1 MGKFRIGRATRVAL
15 VSVLVV
21 LLSVNSASA
30 CRLLQRWRAAC
41 YVPTVSCA
49 PAPYCPPACGPA
61 PVVSQPAVADSC
73 CGSEVTYADSY
84 AAPVWDVYSAPVVD
98 TYASPVVDSCCG
110 GEVVG
115 EVISNE
121 YVGESYPVEGTIV
134 DHGVVEGSVVE
145 GSVIGSE
152 VIDGGATSA
161 VEPTPADPMD
171 VPTTE
176 DDAADTSAELDSTPA
191 DDPMDDLGFGEDT
204 TSDAAADDG
213 GFGLDDTSAD
223 DGLGGD
229 AAADDGGFDLN
240 SGDAAGD
247 DVLGGFDETPAPA
260 DDGGFGL
267 DDAAPADDGGFGL
280 DDTSADDGLGGDAA
294 ADDSGFDDFIG
305 GDDAADAGAG
315 DGFLDSLDADTPAD
329 DGGFEDFLDESTR
342 SEPKRIADT
351 KFVSESS
358 IASNEAEAPVRLWT
372 DNTGRY
378 QTVGKLVRIGD
389 AHIRILKEN
398 GHFTTVPKTR
408 LSDADLRY
416 VQQMTDVMGIQT
428 FEVSFTR

>member
-1 MGKFRIGRATRVAL
+1 M
-15 VSVLVV
+15 
-21 LLSVNSASA
+21 
-30 CRLLQRWRAAC
+30 
-41 YVPTVSCA
+41 
-49 PAPYCPPACGPA
+49 
-61 PVVSQPAVADSC
+61 VSQPVVANSC
-73 CGSEVTYADSY
+73 CGSEVAYGDSY
-84 AAPVWDVYSAPVVD
+84 AAPVWDVYSAPAMD

-110 GEVVG
+110 GEVLGGVVG

-121 YVGESYPVEGTIV
+121 YVGESYPVEGTVV
-134 DHGVVEGSVVE
+134 DHGVIEGT
-145 GSVIGSE
+145 VIGSE
-152 VIDGGATSA
+152 VIDGGTTSA

-176 DDAADTSAELDSTPA
+176 DAVDTSAELDATPA

-204 TSDAAADDG
+204 TTDATTDAAADDG
-213 GFGLDDTSAD
+213 GFGLDDT
-223 DGLGGD
+223 
-229 AAADDGGFDLN
+229 
-240 SGDAAGD
+240 
-247 DVLGGFDETPAPA
+247 APA
-260 DDGGFGL
+260 DD
-267 DDAAPADDGGFGL
+267 A
-280 DDTSADDGLGGDAA
+280 LGGA

-358 IASNEAEAPVRLWT
+358 IASSEAEAPVRLWT

-389 AHIRILKEN
+389 GHIRILKEN

-428 FEVSFTR
+428 FEVSVTR